1 MLWPMVIKCEGH
13 KPSCSLSCLVGWE
26 QIYSWWTAVS
36 HKQPLLHVWITYNC
50 FFFPFKCLVVQT
62 NLIWSGLFGTD
73 MQDVPA
79 LFQLV
84 RCSEFFYLIKW
95 ILVSMLSSELIG
107 LGAHCYLACHSNWTC
122 SDSLHSDLPTYPI
135 TSGLGSTFP
144 SLECQLIITS
154 EGWVQVRSLL
164 IIRNRKPHL
173 ILDEQLGWWRI
184 WSCRHL

>member
-122 SDSLHSDLPTYPI
+122 SWFTALWPANLPNYFRAWVDISKPWVSI
-135 TSGLGSTFP
+135 NYYLSGMGSGLF
-144 SLECQLIITS
+144 LAY
-154 EGWVQVRSLL
+154 
-164 IIRNRKPHL
+164 HL
-173 ILDEQLGWWRI
+173 
-184 WSCRHL
+184 